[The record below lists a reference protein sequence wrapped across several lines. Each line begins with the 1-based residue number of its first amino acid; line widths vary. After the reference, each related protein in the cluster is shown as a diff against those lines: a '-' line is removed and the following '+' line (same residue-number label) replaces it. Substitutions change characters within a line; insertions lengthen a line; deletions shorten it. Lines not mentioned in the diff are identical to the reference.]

1 MGTPKILISGESGGA
16 IPSDRAP
23 YGLRSRLNADEVS
36 SQCDLATER
45 VITGLLRVSKLPSLC
60 DYYVIS
66 MRLVCDSYPLL
77 ILCLSPR
84 SDNGMVTGKK
94 STSKNDEINY

>member
-1 MGTPKILISGESGGA
+1 MGTPKILIFGESGGA
-16 IPSDRAP
+16 
-23 YGLRSRLNADEVS
+23 SRLNADKVS

-45 VITGLLRVSKLPSLC
+45 VITGLLRVRKLPSLC

-84 SDNGMVTGKK
+84 SDNGMVTEKTGITKIEYTYK
-94 STSKNDEINY
+94 

>member
-1 MGTPKILISGESGGA
+1 MGTPKILIFGESGGA
-16 IPSDRAP
+16 
-23 YGLRSRLNADEVS
+23 SRLNADEVS